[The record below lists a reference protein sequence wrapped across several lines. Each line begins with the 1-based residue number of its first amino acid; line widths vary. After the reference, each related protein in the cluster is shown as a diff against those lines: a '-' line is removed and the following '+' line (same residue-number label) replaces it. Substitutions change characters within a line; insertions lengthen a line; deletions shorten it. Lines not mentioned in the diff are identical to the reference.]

1 MNRKWLDKVMARP
14 LRIEYPDAVYHV
26 MNRGKGRQ
34 KVFLR
39 EEDREEFLKLLEEI
53 HRRWK
58 VEIYAYCLMDNH
70 YHICFRTPQGNL
82 SRVMRHVDGVYTQRF
97 NRAHKTDGSL
107 FRGRYKALVI
117 DEEEYLGAVVR
128 YIHLNPVKAGLVKEP
143 KDYEWST
150 HRVYVTRSQ
159 RVGWVHTQK
168 LSESL
173 GGGKGFDEYV
183 KAGNDEEIEKFYKRG
198 RLSPILGDEVFVEE
212 VQDKVKGPGD
222 EHVRDE
228 GKILQP
234 RIEKIIKCVATG
246 YGVNKAQILKSV
258 RGQENEARQVA
269 MYLAYEVGWMKLQE
283 IARAMGLGSYGA
295 VGWNCA
301 KVRERKD
308 NEPGFKRRIERL
320 IGDLK

>member
-1 MNRKWLDKVMARP
+1 MARP
-14 LRIEYPDAVYHV
+14 LRIEYPDAIYHV

-39 EEDREEFLKLLEEI
+39 EEDRGEFLKLLEEI

-70 YHICFRTPQGNL
+70 YHVCLGTPLGNL

-117 DEEEYLGAVVR
+117 DEDEYLGSVVR
-128 YIHLNPVKAGLVKEP
+128 YIHLNPVKAGLVREP
-143 KDYEWST
+143 KDYGWST
-150 HRVYVTRSQ
+150 HRVYVMRSE
-159 RVGWVHTQK
+159 RREWVHTQK
-168 LSESL
+168 LLESF
-173 GGGKGFDEYV
+173 GGSHGFDKYV

-198 RLSPILGDEVFVEE
+198 RLSLILGDEAFVEE

-234 RIEKIIKCVATG
+234 GFEKIIKCVAEA
-246 YGVNKAQILKSV
+246 YGVQGKDIVKAV

-283 IARAMGLGSYGA
+283 IAKAMGLGSYGA

-301 KVRERKD
+301 KVRARKD
-308 NEPGFKRRIERL
+308 SEGGFKRRIEQL
-320 IGDLK
+320 IEDL